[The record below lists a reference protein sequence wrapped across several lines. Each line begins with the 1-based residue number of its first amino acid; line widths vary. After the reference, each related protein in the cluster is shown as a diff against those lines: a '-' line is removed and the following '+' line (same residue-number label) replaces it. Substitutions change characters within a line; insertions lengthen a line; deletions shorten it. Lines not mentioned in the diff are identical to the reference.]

1 MTRTVKCHAD
11 KYKDLIENI
20 TQNGI
25 PQSAQIIY
33 SGRNNVYTL
42 TADDGTVINI
52 KSFHKPKFPNN
63 YIYTN
68 FRPSKAE
75 RSYLHAKRLLS
86 MGILTPEPFGWG
98 EVKEGGELKE
108 SYYFCR
114 QVPFQNVRNWQD
126 IPDYELMLKALGK
139 DIVKFFKNGVLHKD
153 FTAGNILFEPIGEG
167 NYNFYYIDLNRL
179 DFNVHSHCKLMSMFR
194 GIHPE
199 KEQVAKLAEYF
210 AKAAN
215 LDAEKT
221 VREALHQVDV
231 LIKTKRRHNALKK
244 LFK

>member
-1 MTRTVKCHAD
+1 M
-11 KYKDLIENI
+11 
-20 TQNGI
+20 
-25 PQSAQIIY
+25 
-33 SGRNNVYTL
+33 
-42 TADDGTVINI
+42 
-52 KSFHKPKFPNN
+52 
-63 YIYTN
+63 
-68 FRPSKAE
+68 
-75 RSYLHAKRLLS
+75 
-86 MGILTPEPFGWG
+86 
-98 EVKEGGELKE
+98 
-108 SYYFCR
+108 
-114 QVPFQNVRNWQD
+114 
-126 IPDYELMLKALGK
+126 
-139 DIVKFFKNGVLHKD
+139 
-153 FTAGNILFEPIGEG
+153 
-167 NYNFYYIDLNRL
+167 